1 MLRPNLAQDAP
12 PTELIVGG
20 KTFSIN
26 VDYRVWIDAMRELR
40 NFILNPTTPEHLAH
54 NVATVVNVEKIVFGK
69 LIDAEVTDIFRAINE
84 FAKGYPETPM
94 QGGDPARVQT
104 YSFDYDLNY
113 IVLAIQNQFGV
124 DLSYA
129 RTEPFHWW
137 LFLMYFRALSGDH
150 YILRLMQI
158 RGYTGDDKEM
168 RKQARQFALPIERTA
183 NDEANEAELDDIF
196 YNC

>member
-54 NVATVVNVEKIVFGK
+54 NVATVVNVEKLVFGK
-69 LIDAEVTDIFRAINE
+69 LIDAEITDIFRAINE
-84 FAKGYPETPM
+84 FAKGYPEAPM

-113 IVLAIQNQFGV
+113 IIIAIQNQFGV
-124 DLSYA
+124 DLSYT

-137 LFLMYFRALSGDH
+137 LVLAYFRALAGDH

-158 RGYTGDDKEM
+158 RGYTGDHKEM
-168 RKQARQFALPIERTA
+168 RKQARQFALPVERTA
-183 NDEANEAELDDIF
+183 NDDANEAELDDIF

>member
-12 PTELIVGG
+12 PTQITVGG
-20 KTFSIN
+20 VAFDVN
-26 VDYRVWIDAMRELR
+26 VDFRAWIGVMHDLR
-40 NFILNPTTPEHLAH
+40 DLIIEPTTPEHFLH
-54 NVATVVNVEKIVFGK
+54 NAQVILNIETAVFGK
-69 LIDAEVTDIFRAINE
+69 PIDADVAEVLHAVSE
-84 FAKGYPETPM
+84 FARGYPETPV

-113 IVLAIQNQFGV
+113 IILAIQNQFGV
-124 DLSYA
+124 DLSYT

-137 LFLMYFRALSGDH
+137 LFLAYFRALAGDH

-183 NDEANEAELDDIF
+183 NDDANEAELDDIF